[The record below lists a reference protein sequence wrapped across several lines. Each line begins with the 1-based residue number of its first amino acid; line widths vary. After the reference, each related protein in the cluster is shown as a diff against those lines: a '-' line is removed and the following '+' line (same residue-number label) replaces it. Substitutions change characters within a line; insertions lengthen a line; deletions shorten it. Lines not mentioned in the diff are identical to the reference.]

1 MLILICCPIN
11 KVFIASDKS
20 SLAPSVNIYM
30 FVSWILPS
38 IAAYVQLLEADIQS
52 LRAISCSDWNI
63 VLITTISWR
72 KSTQTCFIKD
82 IKLKNFSLEAVVLL

>member
-1 MLILICCPIN
+1 
-11 KVFIASDKS
+11 
-20 SLAPSVNIYM
+20 M

-63 VLITTISWR
+63 VLITTISRR
-72 KSTQTCFIKD
+72 KSMQTCLIKD